1 MLGTARGLPPKAR
14 GVRNAGLMNSQTP
27 TPEMVALEDKAYNL
41 RATSYCKVAITIWCL
56 VGWIYAAWSWRLLW
70 LPGILVFLPGIFVAS
85 LVAFAFFLPSWL
97 IMRKDWRDFTLR
109 GQRRNGLLLFAIAL
123 KLTGYLVFFA
133 APVVFVNILRDFLG
147 Q

>member
-1 MLGTARGLPPKAR
+1 
-14 GVRNAGLMNSQTP
+14 MNSQTP
-27 TPEMVALEDKAYNL
+27 TPEMVAQEDKAYNL
-41 RATSYCKVAITIWCL
+41 RATSYCKVAIMIWCL

-85 LVAFAFFLPSWL
+85 LVAFAFFIPSWL
-97 IMRKDWRDFTLR
+97 IMRKDWRDLTLR

-123 KLTGYLVFFA
+123 KLAGYLVFFA
-133 APVVFVNILRDFLG
+133 APVVYVNILRDLLG